1 MYGYVRDHGPLSEL
15 LVLRMI
21 TQMLDA
27 ILYLY
32 NDFGILHRDI
42 KPENFALGIGK
53 RANVIYVL
61 DFGLA
66 KRYRDPKTKKHI
78 PLGLG

>member
-1 MYGYVRDHGPLSEL
+1 MYGYVRAHGPLSEL

-42 KPENFALGIGK
+42 KPDNFVIGMNQTPNLVYVIDLG
-53 RANVIYVL
+53 L
-61 DFGLA
+61 C
-66 KRYRDPKTKKHI
+66 KRYSLAPSGKHI
-78 PLGLG
+78 P